1 VCSSDLQERR
11 DVLVKGLQGLGLAVE
26 APKATFYVWCPCP
39 AGLASADFTARL
51 LNECGIV
58 STPGNGF
65 GAAGEG
71 YVRFALTV
79 DKARLAEAVERLA
92 KLGL

>member
-1 VCSSDLQERR
+1 MWCGCPPGVSSSD
-11 DVLVKGLQGLGLAVE
+11 
-26 APKATFYVWCPCP
+26 
-39 AGLASADFTARL
+39 FTMRL
-51 LNECGIV
+51 LNESGIV

-79 DKARLAEAVERLA
+79 DKARLAEAVDRLG
-92 KLGL
+92 KLTF